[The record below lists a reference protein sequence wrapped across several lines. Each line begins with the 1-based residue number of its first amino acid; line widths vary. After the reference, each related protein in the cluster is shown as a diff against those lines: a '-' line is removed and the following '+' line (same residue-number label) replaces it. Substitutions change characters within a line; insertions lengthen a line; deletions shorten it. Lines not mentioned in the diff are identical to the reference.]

1 LNYEFRYTR
10 PASLGAR
17 LWHVTRYPDFKIVA
31 EQLVQT
37 AQWASR
43 MGWAPATSSNYSV
56 RLPDNAAP
64 AYCAITSSGID
75 KSALEVEHI
84 LVIDQ
89 HGIPLESDGLKPS
102 AETPLHLLLYRTM
115 GAGAVLHTHSL
126 PAALLSQLAR
136 EEGQVLLSGWELLK
150 GLSGIDTHDVT
161 ISLPVFSNSQDMHA
175 LSTRVEQALSKK
187 RFCYGF
193 LLAGH
198 GLYTWGKD
206 IPEAKRHL
214 EVFEYLLQCQQE
226 VTRHGHSS
234 NTR

>member
-1 LNYEFRYTR
+1 MTQ
-10 PASLGAR
+10 
-17 LWHVTRYPDFKIVA
+17 YPDFKIVA

-56 RLPDNAAP
+56 RLPDDASP

-75 KSALEVEHI
+75 KSAIEVEHI
-84 LVIDQ
+84 LAVNQ
-89 HGIPLESDGLKPS
+89 HGTPIDADGLKPS

-115 GAGAVLHTHSL
+115 GAGAVFHTHSL

-150 GLSGIDTHDVT
+150 GLSGVDTHEIE
-161 ISLPVFSNSQDMHA
+161 ISLPVFPNSQDMQA

-187 RFCYGF
+187 RSCYGF

-198 GLYTWGKD
+198 GLYAWGKD

-214 EVFEYLLQCQQE
+214 EVFEYLLQCQRE
-226 VTRHGHSS
+226 VTRHGHSA

>member
-1 LNYEFRYTR
+1 MTQ
-10 PASLGAR
+10 
-17 LWHVTRYPDFKIVA
+17 YPDFKIVA

-56 RLPDNAAP
+56 RLPDDAAP

-75 KSALEVEHI
+75 KSAIEVEHI
-84 LVIDQ
+84 LAVNQ
-89 HGIPLESDGLKPS
+89 HGTPIDADGLKPS

-115 GAGAVLHTHSL
+115 GAGAVFHTHSL

-150 GLSGIDTHDVT
+150 GLSGVNTHEAE
-161 ISLPVFSNSQDMHA
+161 ISLPVFPNSQDMQT

-187 RFCYGF
+187 RSCYGF

-198 GLYTWGKD
+198 GLYAWGKD

-226 VTRHGHSS
+226 VTRHGHAA

>member
-1 LNYEFRYTR
+1 MTQ
-10 PASLGAR
+10 
-17 LWHVTRYPDFKIVA
+17 YPDFKIVA

-56 RLPDNAAP
+56 RLPDDAAP
-64 AYCAITSSGID
+64 AYCAITGSGID
-75 KSALEVEHI
+75 KGMIEVEHI
-84 LVIDQ
+84 LAVNQ
-89 HGIPLESDGLKPS
+89 HGTPIDADGLKPS

-115 GAGAVLHTHSL
+115 GAGAVFHTHSL

-150 GLSGIDTHDVT
+150 GLSGVDTHEIE
-161 ISLPVFSNSQDMHA
+161 ISLPVFPNSQDMQA
-175 LSTRVEQALSKK
+175 LSTHVEQALSKK
-187 RFCYGF
+187 RSCYGF

-198 GLYTWGKD
+198 GLYVWGKD

-214 EVFEYLLQCQQE
+214 EVFEYLLQCQRE
-226 VTRHGHSS
+226 VTRHGHSA